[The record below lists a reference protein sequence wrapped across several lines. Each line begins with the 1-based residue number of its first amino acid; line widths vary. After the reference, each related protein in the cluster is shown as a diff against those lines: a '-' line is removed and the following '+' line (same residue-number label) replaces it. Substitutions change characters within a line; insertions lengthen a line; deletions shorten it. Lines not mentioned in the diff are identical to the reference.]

1 MRDTKEMSTIE
12 LIKQITYLEKNIDL
26 ELLMYNKIIEELYKR
41 IPILEKQEE
50 LKPKM
55 LVKEKIDL

>member
-12 LIKQITYLEKNIDL
+12 LIKQMTYLEKNIDL